1 MPNSI
6 RGHKACESIVVMIVV
21 PTVLYQLTL
30 KSVSVPTEKT
40 RERGPFPP
48 SKSLK
53 EALFRTIKTA
63 VLMN

>member
-1 MPNSI
+1 MANSI
-6 RGHKACESIVVMIVV
+6 RGHIACETIVAMMVV
-21 PTVLYQLTL
+21 PTVLYQFTV

-40 RERGPFPP
+40 RERGPLPP

-53 EALFRTIKTA
+53 EALLSTIKTA